1 MTLFKRI
8 FAAGFIGFYRNRTVS
23 LSSILILTITLCIIT
38 SLFLF
43 NAVFNYTVAQV
54 ESKVDISIYFKPEA
68 TDEALLAIRSTLQ
81 NLPETKSVS
90 FVSREDA
97 LQQFKIKHADDE
109 ATMQA
114 LSEIAT
120 NPFGASMSVQAKQT
134 DQYASIIKKIEGDKV
149 LGDNMALVD
158 KINYVDVKES
168 IEKLTS
174 VVTWF
179 SGIGYVLA
187 IVFMIMSI
195 LIVYNTTRLAI
206 FTFREEIS
214 VMKLVGASNMY
225 IRGPFVVEAAIYG
238 VVASFVAIIICWP
251 AVAWLGNHTTSFFEG
266 LNIFSY
272 FKDHLLELFAI
283 LLVSGIFVS
292 IISAMLAV
300 RKYLQV

>member
-43 NAVFNYTVAQV
+43 NAVFNYTVGQV

-68 TDEALLAIRSTLQ
+68 TDDALLAIRTTLQ
-81 NLPETKSVS
+81 GLPETKNVS
-90 FVSREDA
+90 FVSRDDTLE
-97 LQQFKIKHADDE
+97 QFKTKHADDA

-114 LSEIAT
+114 LNEIAT

-134 DQYASIIKKIEGDKV
+134 NQYATIIQKIETDKV
-149 LGDNMALVD
+149 LGDNSQFID
-158 KINYVDVKES
+158 KINYVDVKDS
-168 IEKLTS
+168 IEKLTN
-174 VVTWF
+174 VVSWF
-179 SGIGYVLA
+179 SSIGYVLA
-187 IVFMIMSI
+187 IVFMIMSV

-238 VVASFVAIIICWP
+238 VVASFAAILVSWP
-251 AVAWLGNHTTSFFEG
+251 AVAWLGIHTTSFFEG

-283 LLVSGIFVS
+283 LLGAGIFVS